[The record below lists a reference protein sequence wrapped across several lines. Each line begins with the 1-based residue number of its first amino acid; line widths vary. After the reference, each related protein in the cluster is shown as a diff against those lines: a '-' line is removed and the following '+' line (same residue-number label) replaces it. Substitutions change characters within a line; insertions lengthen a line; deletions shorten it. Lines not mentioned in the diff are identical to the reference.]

1 MTVLRSVTSGGAAGA
16 PNEVFDHTVEN
27 GVVHDVLTTL
37 STVNISGTKRITS
50 VILSGTDYAK
60 FFCVVD
66 TQTIAVK
73 RSGPDRNVEFFL
85 NLQLTDGQIFETKV
99 LQRNGVA
106 ITDANFESTVLG
118 F

>member
-16 PNEVFDHTVEN
+16 PNEIFDHTVD
-27 GVVHDVLTTL
+27 GAVVDHVLTTL
-37 STVNISGTKRITS
+37 SSVTISGTKRITS
-50 VILSGTDYAK
+50 VVLSGSDYAK

-66 TQTIAVK
+66 AAVIAIK
-73 RSGPDRNVEFFL
+73 RSGPARNVEFFL

-99 LQRNGVA
+99 LQRTG
-106 ITDANFESTVLG
+106 ANDTIFESTVLG